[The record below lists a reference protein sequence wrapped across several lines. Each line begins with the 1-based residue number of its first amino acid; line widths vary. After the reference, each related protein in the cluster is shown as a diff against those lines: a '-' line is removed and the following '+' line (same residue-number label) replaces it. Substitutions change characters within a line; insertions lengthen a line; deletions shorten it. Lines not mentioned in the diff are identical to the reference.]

1 MNPSYENPEIDV
13 LDVQIQPKILKF
25 HIVYLSGK
33 TTEEGTS
40 LSSGVTLEAFSMLE
54 ALAAFHKD
62 VATVE
67 PIYVFNLSCDLP
79 KVGTNKNQ

>member
-1 MNPSYENPEIDV
+1 MNSSYENPKIETSQPEIS
-13 LDVQIQPKILKF
+13 PKILKF